1 MAAACCRPQ
10 VREAGPA
17 FLRPG
22 RLLCGKVPPFRLAKR
37 RETRGASGDHAGLP
51 CFGAKH
57 EMTPRTDLDLAHFRR
72 LLERERRR
80 LTAGIEAEDDTVGD
94 RDQDERDQ
102 GSGLA
107 DREVAE
113 AVEAGFEA
121 ELDQVEAA
129 LARLESGAYGSCVRC
144 AAPIPSARLEVL
156 PSAALCMACTELTV

>member
-1 MAAACCRPQ
+1 
-10 VREAGPA
+10 
-17 FLRPG
+17 
-22 RLLCGKVPPFRLAKR
+22 
-37 RETRGASGDHAGLP
+37 
-51 CFGAKH
+51 
-57 EMTPRTDLDLAHFRR
+57 MTPRTDLDLAHFRR